1 MRSDPDALMV
11 AVKVMSTAVWL
22 ALPLLLLELLP
33 PPVTAPIALQFACI
47 FNMLP
52 ACQADISALS
62 SFLWRMLV
70 QIG

>member
-1 MRSDPDALMV
+1 MAYLLPNSFSGSLLLLL
-11 AVKVMSTAVWL
+11 L
-22 ALPLLLLELLP
+22 ALANYPLLLQLP